1 MRLYLILLIFILS
14 SCEYLDKRVIVR
26 NRTNEPLYYFIFNR
40 DSLLNLK
47 EDFDDTTIR
56 VYYTNYLERIGVND
70 SLREGQL
77 GAKDEWEKY
86 VMRGDSQKLY
96 VYIFNKDTL
105 EKYDWRTIVENENYQ
120 KRYTY
125 SFDFL
130 KFNNWN
136 IILR

>member
-1 MRLYLILLIFILS
+1 MIFLLS
-14 SCEYLDKRVIVR
+14 SCEYLDKRVFIK
-26 NRTNEPLYYFIFNR
+26 NETDETLYYLLFNR
-40 DSLLNLK
+40 DSIMNLYGNSG
-47 EDFDDTTIR
+47 DTTIR
-56 VYYTNYLERIGVND
+56 GSYTNYIHLVDAND
-70 SLREGQL
+70 SFNEGRL

-105 EKYDWRTIVENENYQ
+105 EKYDWRTIVENEHYQ

>member
-1 MRLYLILLIFILS
+1 
-14 SCEYLDKRVIVR
+14 
-26 NRTNEPLYYFIFNR
+26 
-40 DSLLNLK
+40 
-47 EDFDDTTIR
+47 
-56 VYYTNYLERIGVND
+56 
-70 SLREGQL
+70 
-77 GAKDEWEKY
+77 
-86 VMRGDSQKLY
+86 MRGDSQKLY

-120 KRYTY
+120 KRYSY

>member
-70 SLREGQL
+70 SL
-77 GAKDEWEKY
+77 
-86 VMRGDSQKLY
+86 
-96 VYIFNKDTL
+96 
-105 EKYDWRTIVENENYQ
+105 
-120 KRYTY
+120 
-125 SFDFL
+125 
-130 KFNNWN
+130 
-136 IILR
+136 